1 MWATLGW
8 VTTSRRMRGTRSMS
22 TRFST
27 STSSVSRSP
36 SSSPSGSLSHLWPR
50 LVSTLLLKF
59 IQRSIEGGTLFGSV
73 RSKESVNMWKG
84 KSTCLGT
91 KYWRSLKNENGT
103 MIAYPCMWLT
113 LTFHCIKVYSAGKLW
128 PKCRDDNQVEVSLW
142 WTPEMSTAYNRN
154 SGWSGASHPQ
164 FSLFTKDIL
173 APLAPRS

>member
-1 MWATLGW
+1 MD
-8 VTTSRRMRGTRSMS
+8 SRY
-22 TRFST
+22 
-27 STSSVSRSP
+27 TSSHGHHGDSHEYHVFHVEFERVEIPFIIALWIFVS
-36 SSSPSGSLSHLWPR
+36 SLAKIGEY
-50 LVSTLLLKF
+50 TMLKF
-59 IQRSIEGGTLFGSV
+59 LQRSIEGGTLFGSV

-103 MIAYPCMWLT
+103 MIAYPWMLLT
-113 LTFHCIKVYSAGKLW
+113 LTFHCIKVNSAGKLW